1 MRILRLVTVLATC
14 SFIIAT
20 ASATSALA
28 QSVVERP
35 DGPLQTGLSLGFTG
49 NSLVSEAGRYIG
61 SNRTGRKSL
70 WCGAFMDLVLKRT
83 GHQGGGNLAANYA
96 RYGKRVPGPVV
107 GAIAVMGRKG
117 GGHVGVVSAIEA
129 NGNPV
134 VISGNTWSRATG
146 GKRAVSEHVSPR
158 RRVYAYVM
166 P

>member
-1 MRILRLVTVLATC
+1 MRVLRLVTVLATC

-20 ASATSALA
+20 ACAPA
-28 QSVVERP
+28 QAQPVVERP
-35 DGPLQTGLSLGFTG
+35 DGPLQTGPSSGFTG
-49 NSLVSEAGRYIG
+49 NSLVSEARRYIG
-61 SNRTGRKSL
+61 SNPTGRKSL
-70 WCGAFMDLVLKRT
+70 WCGAFMDMVLKRT

-117 GGHVGVVSAIEA
+117 GGHVGIVSAIDP

-134 VISGNTWSRATG
+134 VISGNTWDRQSG
-146 GKRAVSEHVSPR
+146 GKRAVLERVYPR
-158 RRVYAYVM
+158 SRIYAYVM